1 MPRQKDAAWCAA
13 FDIKDKTRQDKMI
26 YLTQLKS
33 VFESKRELIYIFT
46 RITGRCWER
55 DLK

>member
-13 FDIKDKTRQDKMI
+13 FGIKDKTRQDKMI

-46 RITGRCWER
+46 RITGRCWKR
-55 DLK
+55 DWK

>member
-1 MPRQKDAAWCAA
+1 MPRQKDAAWGAA
-13 FDIKDKTRQDKMI
+13 FGIKDKTRQDKMI

-46 RITGRCWER
+46 RFTGRCWKR
-55 DLK
+55 GLK